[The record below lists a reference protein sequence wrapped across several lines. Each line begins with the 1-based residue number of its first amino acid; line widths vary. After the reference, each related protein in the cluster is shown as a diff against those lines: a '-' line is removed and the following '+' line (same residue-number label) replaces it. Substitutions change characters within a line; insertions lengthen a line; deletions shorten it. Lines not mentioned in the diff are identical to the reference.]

1 MLGCCISETTIGIV
15 IGSVFTL
22 LGVIVNGLITFAL
35 NRSAHNREVEEH
47 KRREKKELE
56 DEKRAKR
63 EKAYREFASCFGF
76 MNLLVGFAYAT
87 RGNQDGSNILGTI
100 YQEKIKDNFSKV
112 TEVMSDVMFYGS
124 IEIASMC
131 QEYQAFWNEES
142 RKGFPVDDFAQLDQK
157 LMVVVNA
164 MKNELGLDRL

>member
-1 MLGCCISETTIGIV
+1 MCGCCISETTIGIV

-87 RGNQDGSNILGTI
+87 RGNQDGTNILGTI
-100 YQEKIKDNFSKV
+100 YQERISEVFGCIPHGARAFLNEVEKV
-112 TEVMSDVMFYGS
+112 GGGGHWTQS
-124 IEIASMC
+124 ILLL
-131 QEYQAFWNEES
+131 
-142 RKGFPVDDFAQLDQK
+142 V
-157 LMVVVNA
+157 
-164 MKNELGLDRL
+164 RLAAC